1 MMMWDNDNTLEEGFL
16 KCGPELDTYNPGY
29 SGGRDQED
37 RGSKPARANSLRDL
51 ISKKT
56 LHKNRAFGVAQ
67 SESPEFKPQY
77 HKKKKTKKR
86 ES

>member
-37 RGSKPARANSLRDL
+37 RGSKPARANSLRDP
-51 ISKKT
+51 S
-56 LHKNRAFGVAQ
+56 
-67 SESPEFKPQY
+67 SEKPNT
-77 HKKKKTKKR
+77 HKKKGWWSGSR
-86 ES
+86 YRS